1 MPVYTP
7 IHPKPAA
14 AAGASVLPAALQA
27 VAADAVSAALAA
39 EFIHDELL
47 APAVSRAVS
56 VINSVVKRSGHVIER
71 VVAETLE
78 NHGLIIYRS
87 VAMGVTAAAE
97 NVVSANNPAVLKT
110 VRIKADAEVK
120 HTVFIDLL
128 VIDTRRGTAMI
139 YELKRGNGE
148 TEKRKRLPIERNL
161 RCCTLQL
168 QSFVRQLGYQVD
180 EVGCGVIDYF
190 GSSGFDPSLTITR
203 DTLDEHF
210 QVPLRS
216 AIEAATAI
224 MSDALAVAL
233 PGLLA
238 GTVAT
243 PTGSATGSEAALEAS
258 DDDAG
263 MATSL
268 AVIADA
274 PTLIIDAGYLDALDL
289 DAMPLARVAARAP
302 AATVQAIAPSKIIDK
317 ARAKRRARIAH

>member
-1 MPVYTP
+1 MPANAPTP
-7 IHPKPAA
+7 TKPAA
-14 AAGASVLPAALQA
+14 KAGASVLPAALQA

-78 NHGLIIYRS
+78 KHGLIIYRS

-216 AIEAATAI
+216 AIEAATSI
-224 MSDALAVAL
+224 MSDALAAAL

-238 GTVAT
+238 GTVAASA
-243 PTGSATGSEAALEAS
+243 GLATGSVAS
-258 DDDAG
+258 DEDPG
-263 MATSL
+263 TATSL

-302 AATVQAIAPSKIIDK
+302 ATTVQAIAPSKIIDK

>member
-1 MPVYTP
+1 MPTNTP
-7 IHPKPAA
+7 TFSKSAVS
-14 AAGASVLPAALQA
+14 AAGAVLPAALQS
-27 VAADAVSAALAA
+27 VAADAVSAALSA

-47 APAVSRAVS
+47 SPELSRAVS

-78 NHGLIIYRS
+78 NQGLIIYRS

-97 NVVSANNPAVLKT
+97 NVVAANNPAVLKT
-110 VRIKADAEVK
+110 VRIKVDAEVK

-148 TEKRKRLPIERNL
+148 TETRKRTPIELNL

-168 QSFVRQLGYQVD
+168 QSFVRQLGYRVD
-180 EVGCGVIDYF
+180 EVGCGVVDFF
-190 GSSGFDPSLTITR
+190 GASGFDPALTITR
-203 DTLDEHF
+203 DELDEHF
-210 QVPLRS
+210 KVPVRA
-216 AIEAATAI
+216 AIDAALCI
-224 MSDALAVAL
+224 MSDALAAAL
-233 PGLLA
+233 PDLLA

-243 PTGSATGSEAALEAS
+243 PTGSTTKLASS
-258 DDDAG
+258 DDN
-263 MATSL
+263 TSTANSR
-268 AVIADA
+268 AVIADT

-289 DAMPLARVAARAP
+289 DAMPLARVAARAS
-302 AATVQAIAPSKIIDK
+302 AATVQTIMPSDIIDK